1 MTVCRKSLFLS
12 SPVPFSFFVTER
24 RNKKGATVPNRWTTG
39 RGPGPQHPRRRSTV
53 VFPASACSRP
63 YLAGRGG
70 TWQVPTAKLLREKGA
85 FAAGFAFSSRQR
97 PERRARPFLCFV
109 IAEFS
114 SPKRRCLNGGRLVAE
129 LFCFPCR
136 RTFLFSSPLP
146 FSSFVTERRNKKGA
160 TVPNRWTT
168 GWGPCPQHPR
178 RRSAAGHPA
187 APCSRPYLAGRG
199 ERFSHCGK
207 VGSIFAAWVLM

>member
-1 MTVCRKSLFLS
+1 MLGPTLRAEGNVPQ
-12 SPVPFSFFVTER
+12 PV
-24 RNKKGATVPNRWTTG
+24 
-39 RGPGPQHPRRRSTV
+39 
-53 VFPASACSRP
+53 
-63 YLAGRGG
+63 
-70 TWQVPTAKLLREKGA
+70 AKLLRYKGN
-85 FAAGFAFSSRQR
+85 FPAGFAFPNRQR

-136 RTFLFSSPLP
+136 RTFLLSSPLP

-168 GWGPCPQHPR
+168 GRGPYPRHPR
-178 RRSAAGHPA
+178 RRSTVVFPA
-187 APCSRPYLAGRG
+187 SACSRPYLAGRG
-199 ERFSHCGK
+199 IRFSRGR
-207 VGSIFAAWVLM
+207 